1 MVLILEHLFSGKS
14 SVLWTGVR
22 EPQKMWWKR
31 WRTLTEKVEEKVS
44 VKVSPRVYVSV
55 SVSVTVNVSERVSEM
70 VAAEVADKV
79 SVKVTAK
86 VAHISRNLCC
96 FSLLLP
102 SLKNPTAGRRL
113 CLPSYFLPLKKI
125 SRSNLVSILPPQ
137 RPQSSPAEQKQP
149 TNHTPYQRY
158 NPAGKTYNHYKRP
171 SDKAE
176 Q

>member
-1 MVLILEHLFSGKS
+1 MSE
-14 SVLWTGVR
+14 R
-22 EPQKMWWKR
+22 
-31 WRTLTEKVEEKVS
+31 
-44 VKVSPRVYVSV
+44 VSPRVYVSV

-70 VAAEVADKV
+70 VVAEVAGKV

-86 VAHISRNLCC
+86 VAHISRNPYC

-125 SRSNLVSILPPQ
+125 SRSSPVSILPPQ

-176 Q
+176 QQSCNYRNGQ